1 MAIGNPITNENDFRI
16 NKFSPHQG
24 QTLFTINNGYQIGK
38 ISVFRNGVR
47 LTDGIDF
54 TAADGSTVTLNSG
67 CNISDDLV
75 IEVLDTFSVAD
86 VTGGGGSGGPTGSGG
101 DEVFFENENVITSN
115 YTISSGKNAMSV
127 GPVTLNSGV
136 VVTIP
141 GNQRWVVL

>member
-24 QTLFTINNGYQIGK
+24 QTLFTINNGYQAGK

-54 TAADGSTVTLNSG
+54 TASDGSNVTLITG
-67 CNISDDLV
+67 CDLGDDLV
-75 IEVLDTFSVAD
+75 IEVLDTFSVAS
-86 VTGGGGSGGPTGSGG
+86 VSGGGGATGAGG
-101 DEVFFENENVITSN
+101 DEVFQENEQVVTAN
-115 YTISSGKNAMSV
+115 YTLSSGKSAMSV
-127 GPVTLNSGV
+127 GPVTLNPGV

-141 GNQRWVVL
+141 ASRRWVVL

>member
-16 NKFSPHQG
+16 NKFGPHQG

-54 TAADGSTVTLNSG
+54 TASDGSNVVLNTG
-67 CNISDDLV
+67 CDLGDDLV
-75 IEVLDTFSVAD
+75 VEVLDTFSVANAS
-86 VTGGGGSGGPTGSGG
+86 GSGGGPTGSGS
-101 DEVFFENENVITSN
+101 DEVFFENEQVVTAN
-115 YTISSGKNAMSV
+115 YTLSSGKSAMSV
-127 GPVTLNSGV
+127 GPVTLNPGV

-141 GNQRWVVL
+141 ASRRWVVL

>member
-24 QTLFTINNGYQIGK
+24 QTLFTINNGYQAGK

-54 TAADGSTVTLNSG
+54 TASDGSNVTLNTG
-67 CNISDDLV
+67 CDLGDDLV
-75 IEVLDTFSVAD
+75 IEVLDTFSVASAS
-86 VTGGGGSGGPTGSGG
+86 GSGGGPTGSGG
-101 DEVFFENENVITSN
+101 DEVFFETEQVVTAN
-115 YTISSGKNAMSV
+115 YTLSSGKSAMSV
-127 GPVTLNSGV
+127 GPVTLNPGV

-141 GNQRWVVL
+141 ASRRWVVL

>member
-24 QTLFTINNGYQIGK
+24 QTLFTINNGYQAGK

-54 TAADGSTVTLNSG
+54 TASDGSNVTLITG
-67 CNISDDLV
+67 CDLGDDLV
-75 IEVLDTFSVAD
+75 IEVLDTFSVAS
-86 VTGGGGSGGPTGSGG
+86 VSGGGGATGAGG
-101 DEVFFENENVITSN
+101 DEVFQENEQVVTAN
-115 YTISSGKNAMSV
+115 YTLSSGKSAMSV
-127 GPVTLNSGV
+127 GPVTLEPGV

-141 GNQRWVVL
+141 ASRRWVVL

>member
-24 QTLFTINNGYQIGK
+24 QTLFTINNGYQAGK

-54 TAADGSTVTLNSG
+54 TASDGSNVTLNTG
-67 CNISDDLV
+67 CDLGDDLV
-75 IEVLDTFSVAD
+75 IEVLDTFSVAS
-86 VTGGGGSGGPTGSGG
+86 VSGSGGGPTGSGG
-101 DEVFFENENVITSN
+101 DEVFFETEQVVTAN
-115 YTISSGKNAMSV
+115 YTLSSGKSAMSV
-127 GPVTLNSGV
+127 GPVTLNPGV

-141 GNQRWVVL
+141 ASRRWVVL